1 MEQAIQKT
9 KKDKTVMLFDRI
21 DARTVESSIKE
32 IWKICLEDQQ
42 YTASSRKWASE
53 NGLTIAEI
61 PLTPITF
68 MLSTPGGNCYDG
80 LALYDTIANSSTPV
94 EIICSGKVMSM
105 GVITLLAADVRK
117 AYRNTTFMIHQ
128 VSGMSLGTLQEMM
141 ESVEETTRVNDVLS
155 EIIIGRTKIT
165 KKKLD
170 EITRAKKD
178 WIFTAEEALEL
189 GVITEIID

>member
-32 IWKICLEDQQ
+32 IWKICFEDQL
-42 YTASSRKWASE
+42 YKNASLKWASE

-80 LALYDTIANSSTPV
+80 LALFDTIANSSTPV
-94 EIICSGKVMSM
+94 EIVCSGKVMSM

-155 EIIIGRTKIT
+155 GIIIGRTKIT
-165 KKKLD
+165 KEKLD